1 MLNAERGD
9 CATVAKMI
17 EGNMDGKLFDIN
29 CMDPLGRSSLAVA
42 IINENPELM
51 EILLDAGILTF
62 DSLLLAIDEEYIEV
76 G

>member
-1 MLNAERGD
+1 
-9 CATVAKMI
+9 MI
-17 EGNMDGKLFDIN
+17 EGNVDGKLFDIN
-29 CMDPLGRSSLAVA
+29 CMDPLGRSSLSIA

-76 G
+76 S